1 MQPNT
6 TVLECKQLDK
16 GFQISHSMAVIAVLH
31 CHTGIPRFL
40 MWSVEANFY
49 GQMEANISF
58 LEWHK

>member
-1 MQPNT
+1 
-6 TVLECKQLDK
+6 
-16 GFQISHSMAVIAVLH
+16 
-31 CHTGIPRFL
+31 